1 MAISIHERF
10 QGLGKW
16 PWEINLRRRN
26 SVKACQKQ
34 RFFALW
40 SCSILK
46 EVDRVSWQRAGLP
59 VAALGPGGNGPK
71 GSSSFTP
78 ACGDM
83 MIAVLLPPSDTM
95 LCMASRR
102 LSVVGYLTSSGK
114 GGYRSF
120 SACTARLA
128 AAMRR
133 AEGGLGCSPRGVRF
147 SVQEGRL

>member
-95 LCMASRR
+95 LCMASRW
-102 LSVVGYLTSSGK
+102 LSVVGYLTSSGN
-114 GGYRSF
+114 GRVPVFLGLHGPF
-120 SACTARLA
+120 SGRHAASRRRAGLLA
-128 AAMRR
+128 AW
-133 AEGGLGCSPRGVRF
+133 SPLFR
-147 SVQEGRL
+147 SGR